1 MELVQIKQQQTSNKL
16 EQKRIEI
23 ENKVRGYYNDLEN
36 SRNQIQRYQVLLRNL
51 QSLLQAEQRKFE
63 VGESSIFLI
72 NSREQKLIETQLKFN
87 KLQGEFAKDLLSVYW
102 SAGRLANTF

>member
-1 MELVQIKQQQTSNKL
+1 
-16 EQKRIEI
+16 
-23 ENKVRGYYNDLEN
+23 
-36 SRNQIQRYQVLLRNL
+36 
-51 QSLLQAEQRKFE
+51 LLQAEQRKFE

-102 SAGRLANTF
+102 SAGQLNSAF